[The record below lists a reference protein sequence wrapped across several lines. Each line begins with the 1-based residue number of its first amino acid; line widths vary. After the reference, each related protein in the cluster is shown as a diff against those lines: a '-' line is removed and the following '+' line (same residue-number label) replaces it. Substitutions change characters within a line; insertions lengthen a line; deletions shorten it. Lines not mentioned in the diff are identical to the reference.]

1 MQLTALQKAAAQA
14 IVNIFETGS
23 IRGNYSDVTLMSG
36 DTGQLTYGRSQT
48 TLASGNLFL
57 LIQDYAGNSAGAY
70 CTSFQPYL
78 GKLQTCDASLNGD
91 MQFRGLLKDAGED
104 PVMQECQDAFF
115 DRVYWDPAMRSADAI
130 GVKTALGAAIVYD
143 STVHGSWPK
152 IRDRVRHKYG
162 ELAAIGEDTWIA
174 HYVDERRDWLAT
186 NGNALLHKCVYRMDA
201 FKQIIHAG
209 NWKLNLP
216 VVVRGLNITAD
227 VLTNPQPVRV
237 SAAGTPQ
244 RLLYLH
250 SPPLTGPDVSW
261 IQDRLTRAGF
271 HVESTGVFDAQ
282 TDSAVRAFQG
292 AHDLKVDGMVGQVT
306 RSALEDVA
314 VTVPAKSAA
323 ADEPMP
329 AVASPQAAVAP
340 AAAHSAAHAP
350 APPSASASEDPVA
363 DIKQHV
369 SNEVRAGV
377 DSIRQEIQHNAT
389 KTALKP
395 VAVPHAPAPSHTAVK
410 AIVPGRTTTWAAG
423 LSALMLALT
432 QLRDFFAWVEAEA
445 VAPALKSVAVIH
457 PFPALPTST
466 ADFGRFGSQFFVYA
480 QGIAAQLPPEWV
492 FRIRAAAFLLICFA
506 LYRLGVRSSR
516 LKKLEAD
523 IAEAQSIEGD
533 VEQVVGAAKALR

>member
-14 IVNIFETGS
+14 TVNIFETGS

-70 CTSFQPYL
+70 CTAFQPYL
-78 GKLQTCDASLNGD
+78 GKLQACDASLNGD

-115 DRVYWDPAMRSADAI
+115 DRVYWDPAMRSADAV
-130 GVKTALGAAIVYD
+130 GVKTALGAAVVYD

-162 ELAAIGEDTWIA
+162 ELASIGEDTWVS

-186 NGNALLHKCVYRMDA
+186 HSNALLHKCVYRMDA

-216 VVVRGLNITAD
+216 LQVRGLNITAD
-227 VLTNPQPVRV
+227 VLNNPQPVKV

-244 RLLYLH
+244 RLLYRH

-261 IQDRLTRAGF
+261 VQDRLTRAGF
-271 HVESTGVFDAQ
+271 HVESTGVFDAA

-292 AHDLKVDGMVGQVT
+292 AHDLKVDGLVGQVT

-329 AVASPQAAVAP
+329 AVSAPHASAAP
-340 AAAHSAAHAP
+340 AAAHIAAP
-350 APPSASASEDPVA
+350 ASTQTAAGEDPVA

-377 DSIRQEIQHNAT
+377 ASIRQEIQHNTT
-389 KTALKP
+389 KGVLRP
-395 VAVPHAPAPSHTAVK
+395 VAGPHGKTPAHTTVRAL
-410 AIVPGRTTTWAAG
+410 APGRTTTWAAG

-445 VAPALKSVAVIH
+445 VAPALKQIAVIH
-457 PFPALPTST
+457 PFPALPSST
-466 ADFGRFGSQFFVYA
+466 AELGRFSSQLFVYS
-480 QGIAAQLPPEWV
+480 QGIAASLPNEWV
-492 FRIRAAAFLLICFA
+492 FRIRAAAFLLICYA
-506 LYRLGVRSSR
+506 LYRVGVRSSR

-523 IAEAQSIEGD
+523 IAEAQAIEGD
-533 VEQVVGAAKALR
+533 VAEVVGAVKALK

>member
-78 GKLQTCDASLNGD
+78 GKLQACDASLNGD
-91 MQFRGLLKDAGED
+91 MPFRSLLKDAGED

-130 GVKTALGAAIVYD
+130 GVKTALGAAVVYD

-162 ELAAIGEDTWIA
+162 ELAAIGEDAWIT

-201 FKQIIHAG
+201 FKQILHAG

-216 VVVRGLNITAD
+216 FAVRGLSITAD
-227 VLTNPQPVRV
+227 ALTNPQPVRV

-250 SPPLTGPDVSW
+250 APPLTGPDVSW

-329 AVASPQAAVAP
+329 AVAAPHAAVAP
-340 AAAHSAAHAP
+340 AAAHSAAPAP
-350 APPSASASEDPVA
+350 APSASAEDPVA

-377 DSIRQEIQHNAT
+377 ASIRQEIQHNTT

-395 VAVPHAPAPSHTAVK
+395 VAVPHGKAPARAAVR
-410 AIVPGRTTTWAAG
+410 AVAPGRTTTWAAG
-423 LSALMLALT
+423 LSAIMLGLT

-445 VAPALKSVAVIH
+445 VAPALKQIAVIH
-457 PFPALPTST
+457 PFPALPSST
-466 ADFGRFGSQFFVYA
+466 ADIGRFSSQLFVYG

-492 FRIRAAAFLLICFA
+492 FRIRAAAFVLICYA
-506 LYRLGVRSSR
+506 LYRVGVRSSR

-523 IAEAQSIEGD
+523 IQEAQSIEGD
-533 VEQVVGAAKALR
+533 VEQVVGTVKGLG